1 MSRKYK
7 FLNKE
12 GLYFVSFATVNWIDV
27 FVRVIYNEIVV
38 DSLNYCINN
47 LGMELYCWCIMP
59 SHIHL
64 IYAAADNNPEVILG
78 RFKEY
83 TAKQLIKNI
92 AENQQESRREW
103 LLWMFKRAAAKSS
116 NVSNY
121 QFWQH
126 NNKPIEIWSSKVI
139 EQKADYLHDNP
150 VEAGFVTEAYHWKYS
165 SAIDYS
171 GGKGLVAI
179 KYL

>member
-103 LLWMFKRAAAKSS
+103 LLWMFKRAAAKS
-116 NVSNY
+116 
-121 QFWQH
+121 
-126 NNKPIEIWSSKVI
+126 
-139 EQKADYLHDNP
+139 
-150 VEAGFVTEAYHWKYS
+150 
-165 SAIDYS
+165 
-171 GGKGLVAI
+171 
-179 KYL
+179 

>member
-1 MSRKYK
+1 
-7 FLNKE
+7 
-12 GLYFVSFATVNWIDV
+12 
-27 FVRVIYNEIVV
+27 
-38 DSLNYCINN
+38 
-47 LGMELYCWCIMP
+47 MP

-64 IYAAADNNPEVILG
+64 IYAAADNNPEVLLG

-83 TAKQLIKNI
+83 TAKQLIKTI

-126 NNKPIEIWSSKVI
+126 NNKPIEIWSPKVI